1 MNRCGGGVVVVV
13 VVGLEVRGSRRDET
27 GQARG
32 RGLEIRD
39 PPVLAVDLA
48 RLDKPGGPGA
58 EGTMRPLTCCLQ
70 EEIYLNGRTMEPDM
84 EFRFQVFKP
93 LTGL

>member
-1 MNRCGGGVVVVV
+1 MLV
-13 VVGLEVRGSRRDET
+13 SRFGARDET
-27 GQARG
+27 RRALGHLQARG

-58 EGTMRPLTCCLQ
+58 EGTTRPLTCCLQ
-70 EEIYLNGRTMEPDM
+70 EEIYLNGRTMAPDM
-84 EFRFQVFKP
+84 ECRFQVFKA
-93 LTGL
+93 LTACGL